1 MILVEIAAYI
11 LFITLILF
19 FSTRVLW
26 LFFLLFCYRF
36 WESVLTYEVLSKYIH
51 FSHDRD
57 YFLVLIIIS
66 VLTYFIVM
74 AATQSVEF
82 LRYILLLVMA
92 LYVLRQPE
100 YGIKE
105 VLMFK
110 DYLEANGMWNM
121 DYWVQQIKNLFT
133 AKDSDILGVFEKI
146 ADSFINFFKRIQG
159 YIQNL

>member
-1 MILVEIAAYI
+1 VILVEIAAYI

-19 FSTRVLW
+19 YSTRVLW
-26 LFFLLFCYRF
+26 LFFLLFSYRF
-36 WESVLTYEVLSKYIH
+36 WESVLTYDLLSKYIH

-57 YFLVLIIIS
+57 YYIVLIIVS
-66 VLTYFIVM
+66 VLSYFIVM

-82 LRYILLLVMA
+82 LRYILLLAMA

-110 DYLEANGMWNM
+110 DYLEAHGMWNLN
-121 DYWVQQIKNLFT
+121 YWGEQVKNLFK
-133 AKDSDILGVFEKI
+133 AKDSDILGIFERI
-146 ADSFINFFKRIQG
+146 ADSFVNFFKRLHG